1 MREKGAQWLV
11 TLARLG
17 CTSATSVP
25 PFSHP
30 ERYLVGAGPN
40 FGRGQKRCFT
50 VFWRFFPG
58 PNWDPKTPKNT
69 KKINDPCLRNEHTAL
84 ARH

>member
-11 TLARLG
+11 TLARPW

-30 ERYLVGAGPN
+30 ERYLVLGTPTNYFADLGAILAIFGHFWAGKKMGFFAEKWHFGPDIRAESQN
-40 FGRGQKRCFT
+40 HR
-50 VFWRFFPG
+50 
-58 PNWDPKTPKNT
+58 
-69 KKINDPCLRNEHTAL
+69 
-84 ARH
+84 